1 MSNKFH
7 YLDIADFFV
16 IAETILGIDAKA
28 LANKHTID
36 RAESA
41 LHAPTIGFG
50 DRDVYESIEAKAAVL
65 CSRIA
70 RNHPLPDGNKRTA
83 FICLNEFLH
92 RNGYRWTSHQR
103 DPDETV
109 RLIERVA
116 AGDLS
121 EDEFTG
127 VVAQRIERL

>member
-1 MSNKFH
+1 M
-7 YLDIADFFV
+7 
-16 IAETILGIDAKA
+16 IAESILNVDAKA

-50 DRDVYESIEAKAAVL
+50 DRDVYESIEAKAAIL

-70 RNHPLPDGNKRTA
+70 RNHPLPDGNQRTA
-83 FICLNEFLH
+83 FICLIEFLH
-92 RNGYRWTSHQR
+92 RNGYQWTDHSD

-116 AGDLS
+116 AGELTENDLT
-121 EDEFTG
+121 D